1 MEESV
6 KNKLGEI
13 RIADEVICVIAGLAA
28 TEVKGVSTLA
38 GGITNDRITTSGVK
52 NLGKALRIN
61 IADNCVDVRIAVIL
75 DGSVSIPECS
85 SEIREKIKNAIE
97 SMTGME
103 VTEVQV
109 IIAGVTA

>member
-13 RIADEVICVIAGLAA
+13 RIADDVILAIAGLAA
-28 TEVKGVSTLA
+28 TEAKGVSTLA
-38 GGITNDRITTSGVK
+38 GGITNERITTSDVK
-52 NLGKALRIN
+52 NLGKAVRIN
-61 IADNCVDVRIAVIL
+61 VADNTVDVRIAVVL
-75 DGSVSIPECS
+75 DGTVTIPECS
-85 SEIREKIKNAIE
+85 SEIQERVKNAIE

>member
-52 NLGKALRIN
+52 VLGKAVRIN
-61 IADNCVDVRIAVIL
+61 VSENTVDVRIAVIL
-75 DGSVSIPECS
+75 DGTVSIPECS
-85 SEIREKIKNAIE
+85 SEIQEKVTSAIE

-109 IIAGVTA
+109 IVAGVTA

>member
-13 RIADEVICVIAGLAA
+13 RIADDVVCAIAGLAA
-28 TEVKGVSTLA
+28 TDVKGVSTLA

-52 NLGKALRIN
+52 NLGKA
-61 IADNCVDVRIAVIL
+61 VRIAVEENRVEVRIAVVL
-75 DGSVSIPECS
+75 DGTVSIPECS
-85 SEIREKIKNAIE
+85 EEIQTKVKSAIE
-97 SMTGME
+97 SMTGMD
-103 VTEVQV
+103 VTDVQV

>member
-6 KNKLGEI
+6 KSKIGEI
-13 RIADEVICVIAGLAA
+13 RIADEVICAIAGLAA
-28 TEVKGVSTLA
+28 TDVKGVSTLA

-52 NLGKALRIN
+52 NLGKAVRIN
-61 IADNCVDVRIAVIL
+61 VADNIVDVRIAVVL

-85 SEIREKIKNAIE
+85 TEIRDKVKSAIE